1 MERLGSPVDANA
13 NALVPSWVEENINM
27 WFFLHDCQLILSL
40 PRHCVSQ
47 PLYTL
52 CLLLKLIYSLS
63 SIYWPYTY
71 QSWTYAETLCPSSWP
86 TIRSLRLPTSTAPS
100 ILPGRRSRPVWLW
113 EILLPPRLLPA
124 RWAQEALTMLCYLPR
139 TATRKGTCKQTSMFL
154 STPIHPRCMYHSR
167 DQQSNYITFRPF
179 SPVWNTTHNQYPP
192 GTPSEEDFI
201 HAGSWINQVPQPA
214 NTSHRRSRRHRPQTQ
229 LRAYLRQEPH
239 KEPWNAFVAQN
250 RN

>member
-1 MERLGSPVDANA
+1 MANNTISSSTNVNSSLYPTRKEVA
-13 NALVPSWVEENINM
+13 SGMAMGDPPS
-27 WFFLHDCQLILSL
+27 
-40 PRHCVSQ
+40 
-47 PLYTL
+47 T
-52 CLLLKLIYSLS
+52 
-63 SIYWPYTY
+63 
-71 QSWTYAETLCPSSWP
+71 
-86 TIRSLRLPTSTAPS
+86 TSTTSQMSSGSVDHAVLSPENS
-100 ILPGRRSRPVWLW
+100 D
-113 EILLPPRLLPA
+113 
-124 RWAQEALTMLCYLPR
+124 QERNL
-139 TATRKGTCKQTSMFL
+139 QT
-154 STPIHPRCMYHSR
+154 
-167 DQQSNYITFRPF
+167 DEPF